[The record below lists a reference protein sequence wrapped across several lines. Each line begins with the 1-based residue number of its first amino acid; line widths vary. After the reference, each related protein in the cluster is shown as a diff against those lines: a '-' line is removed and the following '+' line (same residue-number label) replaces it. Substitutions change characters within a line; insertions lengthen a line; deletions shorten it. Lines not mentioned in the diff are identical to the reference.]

1 MPTQY
6 TYTNRAVAFLD
17 VLGFQNKLIEFERE
31 AINFRNAIV
40 ESDDAQNP
48 DDPISSYF
56 SRKASDFIETF
67 ESAISK
73 LDKQKFN
80 YYLFSDNI
88 CITANTGNGENEQ
101 ILTEL
106 LLVIA
111 ELFFEFVKKGY
122 FIRGGIDYGLFIDQ
136 SSIALGVPL
145 AVAYKLE
152 STQAVYPRIILSSS
166 FIEQFEVYS
175 ANSPTA
181 YPSLLVDSL
190 IKRSCEISYL
200 NVFNHIFKTEE
211 KEDFFE
217 KYSQNIS
224 ENIFAN
230 LNKESVFIKYQW
242 LANEF
247 NSFLD
252 TYSTSLVFYDE
263 NFEATTDY
271 ISSIQNLKISYGQ

>member
-1 MPTQY
+1 
-6 TYTNRAVAFLD
+6 
-17 VLGFQNKLIEFERE
+17 
-31 AINFRNAIV
+31 
-40 ESDDAQNP
+40 
-48 DDPISSYF
+48 
-56 SRKASDFIETF
+56 
-67 ESAISK
+67 
-73 LDKQKFN
+73 
-80 YYLFSDNI
+80 
-88 CITANTGNGENEQ
+88 
-101 ILTEL
+101 
-106 LLVIA
+106 LVIA

-175 ANSPTA
+175 ANSPTS

-190 IKRSCEISYL
+190 IKKSCEISYL

-211 KEDFFE
+211 KEEFFE

-230 LNKESVFIKYQW
+230 SNKESVFIKYQW

-263 NFEATTDY
+263 NFDATTDY
-271 ISSIQNLKISYGQ
+271 ISTIQNLKISNGQ